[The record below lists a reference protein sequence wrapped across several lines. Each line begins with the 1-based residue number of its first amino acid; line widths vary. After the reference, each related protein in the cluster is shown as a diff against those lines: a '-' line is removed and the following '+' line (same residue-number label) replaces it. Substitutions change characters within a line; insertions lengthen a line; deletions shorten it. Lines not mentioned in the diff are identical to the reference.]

1 VFFHNIFAALW
12 TVTSPAMT
20 ADYCE
25 YQQWKTGERL
35 DGYMSQFSSVI
46 TTVCGMLSSWLTTT
60 LLIKFA
66 GAASAEDYGEEGV
79 MQSVLI
85 IWGILSIVCGVL
97 AILPFLFWNL
107 NEKKQLEMAKDIKIR
122 GYKEQLE
129 SNTLAQENILEAV
142 SLGVLTE
149 EQAVEMG
156 FVLEETTNEDNAF
169 SAGEQDQL
177 TVDEATTDEVAD
189 GAEEKSDDD
198 NKSE

>member
-1 VFFHNIFAALW
+1 
-12 TVTSPAMT
+12 MT

-46 TTVCGMLSSWLTTT
+46 TTVCGMLSGWLTTT

-85 IWGILSIVCGVL
+85 IWGILSIVCGIL
-97 AILPFLFWNL
+97 AIIPFLFWNL

-129 SNTLAQENILEAV
+129 ANTLTQDDIAEVVA
-142 SLGVLTE
+142 LGVLTQ
-149 EQAVEMG
+149 EQALEMG
-156 FVLEETTNEDNAF
+156 FEFEEKSGEQSTVFETT
-169 SAGEQDQL
+169 EQDQL
-177 TVDEATTDEVAD
+177 TVDEVTTDED
-189 GAEEKSDDD
+189 AENSDSE

>member
-1 VFFHNIFAALW
+1 
-12 TVTSPAMT
+12 
-20 ADYCE
+20 
-25 YQQWKTGERL
+25 
-35 DGYMSQFSSVI
+35 
-46 TTVCGMLSSWLTTT
+46 TTT

-107 NEKKQLEMAKDIKIR
+107 TEKKQLEMAKDIKIR

-129 SNTLAQENILEAV
+129 SNTLAQENVIEAV
-142 SLGVLTE
+142 GLGVLTA
-149 EQAVEMG
+149 EQALEMG
-156 FVLEETTNEDNAF
+156 FSLEENAADENAVLETT
-169 SAGEQDQL
+169 EQEQL
-177 TVDEATTDEVAD
+177 TVDEVATDEVA
-189 GAEEKSDDD
+189 EKSDGE